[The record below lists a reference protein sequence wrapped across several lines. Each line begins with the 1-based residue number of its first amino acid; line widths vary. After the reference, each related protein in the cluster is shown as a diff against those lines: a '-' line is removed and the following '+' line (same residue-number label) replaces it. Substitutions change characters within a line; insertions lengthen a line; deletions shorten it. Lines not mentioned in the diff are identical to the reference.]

1 MIGELD
7 ERVTFKRRDETKN
20 AYGTLVPAD
29 TEIATV
35 WAKVR
40 PMSGRERDRGQ
51 QTEARSNYVV
61 RVHNSPAIR
70 TVTEGDLVLWRDV
83 ELNINFIADA
93 GPRSLFVEMECE
105 RGGPA
110 I

>member
-7 ERVTFKRRDETKN
+7 ERVTFKRRTETKN
-20 AYGTLVPAD
+20 TYGTLVPSDA
-29 TEIATV
+29 EIATV

-40 PMSGRERDRGQ
+40 PMSGRERDRSQ

-61 RVHNSPAIR
+61 RVHNSATAR
-70 TVTEGDLVLWRDV
+70 TVTEGDFVSWRGVD
-83 ELNINFIADA
+83 LNIRFIADA
-93 GPRSLFVEMECE
+93 GPRALFLEMECE

>member
-7 ERVTFKRRDETKN
+7 ERVTFMRRDETKN
-20 AYGTLVPAD
+20 AYGTLVPTN

-40 PMSGRERDRGQ
+40 PMSGRERDRSQ

-70 TVTEGDLVLWRDV
+70 AVTEGDFVLWRNV
-83 ELNINFIADA
+83 ELNIRFIADA
-93 GPRSLFVEMECE
+93 GPRPVFVEFECE
-105 RGGPA
+105 KGGPA

>member
-7 ERVTFKRRDETKN
+7 ERVTFRRRTETQDG
-20 AYGTLVPAD
+20 YGTLVPSD
-29 TEIATV
+29 TDLATV

-61 RVHNSPAIR
+61 RVHNSAAVR
-70 TVTEGDLVLWRDV
+70 GVTEGDLVVWRDV
-83 ELNINFIADA
+83 ELNIRFISDG
-93 GPRSLFVEMECE
+93 GPRPLFVEFECE
-105 RGGPA
+105 RGGPS

>member
-7 ERVTFKRRDETKN
+7 ERVTFKRRNETKN

-29 TEIATV
+29 VEIATV
-35 WAKVR
+35 WALVR
-40 PMSGRERDRGQ
+40 PMSGRERDRSQ
-51 QTEARSNYVV
+51 QTEARSNYIV
-61 RVHNSPAIR
+61 RVRNSPVIR
-70 TVTEGDLVLWRDV
+70 GVTEGDFVVWREV
-83 ELNINFIADA
+83 NLNIRFIADA
-93 GPRSLFVEMECE
+93 GPRELYLEMECE